1 MADISAQIRA
11 IQQASRGEEVRDSI
25 VQALIAIN
33 GSIIDE
39 QAITNAIN
47 ELDVASKGGSGK
59 YIKSIEETNGKISA
73 VEDAFDTQATQ
84 NSAKPITSGAV
95 YALKSTLE
103 QNFQAGV
110 DDIYD
115 AVVAKGSTPASHSL
129 SDVIQ
134 GIEDIPTG
142 GGGGEA
148 SASLK
153 IGTTNPML
161 NVSGIVGLM
170 SNYGTDYIVPTS
182 ESGNIKLDL
191 SQPFEIGCKFR
202 ISSAPGT
209 GGRNIWGSSNSYYH
223 CPTIAVFSNKIGVYI
238 TSNGSSW
245 DILSGDAIT
254 PDGYSC
260 PLNTWI
266 TAIMSWDGTDFSV
279 SVNDRSNTY
288 TLTKSGVT
296 PYYNPNYEFEFG
308 GQNKSSYS
316 IAAVGAEISMD
327 ETYLKQGETVIWGVE
342 KSSGNSIDEWD
353 FTSSYIGTI
362 RNLEATHS
370 TNTTRTDEGVIFNDA
385 SDYVKLPLMY
395 DGLTIEIDIGEM
407 TLPSLSSHQR
417 FIMSTAEKGFIYRS
431 TGYWAF
437 YNGSWVD
444 SSESDRSFFNNST
457 LKIKIDSDGIW
468 SIYKNDALWWTPSLP
483 LKIDTSSIM
492 IGSSGGQSITSAKIS
507 GARIY

>member
-11 IQQASRGEEVRDSI
+11 IQQASRGEDVRDAI
-25 VQALIAIN
+25 VSALNTIN

-47 ELDVASKGGSGK
+47 ALDVAATGGNGK
-59 YIKSIEETNGKISA
+59 YIKSISEENGKISA
-73 VEDAFDTQATQ
+73 AEDTLDTQPTQ

-95 YALKSTLE
+95 YSLKSTLE
-103 QNFQAGV
+103 SNFQAGV
-110 DDIYD
+110 DSIYD

-134 GIEDIPTG
+134 GIEDISTG
-142 GGGGEA
+142 GG
-148 SASLK
+148 
-153 IGTTNPML
+153 
-161 NVSGIVGLM
+161 
-170 SNYGTDYIVPTS
+170 
-182 ESGNIKLDL
+182 
-191 SQPFEIGCKFR
+191 
-202 ISSAPGT
+202 
-209 GGRNIWGSSNSYYH
+209 
-223 CPTIAVFSNKIGVYI
+223 
-238 TSNGSSW
+238 
-245 DILSGDAIT
+245 
-254 PDGYSC
+254 
-260 PLNTWI
+260 
-266 TAIMSWDGTDFSV
+266 
-279 SVNDRSNTY
+279 
-288 TLTKSGVT
+288 
-296 PYYNPNYEFEFG
+296 
-308 GQNKSSYS
+308 
-316 IAAVGAEISMD
+316 
-327 ETYLKQGETVIWGVE
+327 
-342 KSSGNSIDEWD
+342 SGNSIDEWD

-370 TNTTRTDEGVIFNDA
+370 TNTTRTSEGVIFNDA

-468 SIYKNDALWWTPSLP
+468 SIYKNDVLWWSPSLA